1 MKRSIRRN
9 RHKHRAY
16 LRQLDSIAK
25 IAIHRSMLWSM
36 ATWGGTRCPGCGTT
50 CRPHHLVNLSGN
62 YGGVFVEA
70 FESACEDVKCPGE
83 REWN

>member
-1 MKRSIRRN
+1 MKRQIRRN

-16 LRQLDSIAK
+16 LRELD
-25 IAIHRSMLWSM
+25 AITLTAIRQSMLWSM
-36 ATWGGTRCPGCGTT
+36 ATWSGSRCPDCGTA

-70 FESACEDVKCPGE
+70 FESACKKVRCPGE
-83 REWN
+83 REW